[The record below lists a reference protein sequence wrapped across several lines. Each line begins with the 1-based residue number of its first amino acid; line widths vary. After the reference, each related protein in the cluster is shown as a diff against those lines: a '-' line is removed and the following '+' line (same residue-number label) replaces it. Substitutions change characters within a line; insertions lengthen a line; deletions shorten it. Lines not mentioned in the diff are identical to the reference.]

1 MEKIEVKLEKDNN
14 DFFREWIIKEWQHH
28 NTVDPI
34 YQLRIIKPE
43 ELKFKENEEYY
54 KILYNNKMVGF
65 IGIKNYEKEIYLYIN
80 SPGGSITDGMG
91 IVDTMNYISCPV
103 STICVGMAASM
114 GAVLLASG
122 EKGKRFATP
131 NSEILIHQPLIG
143 GGGLSGQTT
152 EIKIHADHMVKT
164 REKLNKLLSDRTGQ
178 SLETIQ
184 RDTERDNYMTAEEAL
199 KYGLIDGIMDKRK

>member
-65 IGIKNYEKEIYLYIN
+65 IGSKNYEKEIYLYRFFIDEKYRN
-80 SPGGSITDGMG
+80 QG
-91 IVDTMNYISCPV
+91 IG
-103 STICVGMAASM
+103 TIA
-114 GAVLLASG
+114 
-122 EKGKRFATP
+122 
-131 NSEILIHQPLIG
+131 
-143 GGGLSGQTT
+143 
-152 EIKIHADHMVKT
+152 
-164 REKLNKLLSDRTGQ
+164 LNKIINMAKEQNKDM
-178 SLETIQ
+178 SLEVIGENIA
-184 RDTERDNYMTAEEAL
+184 RDLYERLGFKTHYRKMVL
-199 KYGLIDGIMDKRK
+199 KINDEIYEN

>member
-65 IGIKNYEKEIYLYIN
+65 IGIKNYETEIYLYRFFIDEKYRN
-80 SPGGSITDGMG
+80 NG
-91 IVDTMNYISCPV
+91 IG
-103 STICVGMAASM
+103 TIA
-114 GAVLLASG
+114 LNQIIELAKF
-122 EKGKRFATP
+122 E
-131 NSEILIHQPLIG
+131 
-143 GGGLSGQTT
+143 
-152 EIKIHADHMVKT
+152 
-164 REKLNKLLSDRTGQ
+164 NKDL
-178 SLETIQ
+178 SLEVIGENIA
-184 RDTERDNYMTAEEAL
+184 RDLYERLGFKTHYRRMIL
-199 KYGLIDGIMDKRK
+199 KINDDIYEN